1 MKSAL
6 SRNPLR
12 ACLVALAACGLILAP
27 AAAAPAKLLVKG
39 GTFLT
44 MKPGEEDPFV
54 GYMVIGA
61 DGKIAEVGKGE
72 PPVALEAAE
81 TLDVA
86 GKIIIPGF
94 ISAHSHIWQSAFRG
108 LAPTGYAAVGW
119 SQAVYQTQAVYGSPE
134 DFYWFTLHGALD
146 HLRHGIT
153 TAYDFAYG
161 RRAGAFQDEQL
172 LGELDSGLRVV
183 HGWTHPTNATEAEMR
198 AQLKE
203 FLDFAEPYRKS
214 PLLLG
219 FSISGVATPARNVAI
234 EAALTRENGFVN
246 ETHYLETPVDVARQ
260 QAYFQNFIAANAL
273 GPSLYFGHFIH
284 TTDAMLEAV
293 GKAGGGMSWQPLSNG
308 RLASGIA
315 DIPKYLKYGIK
326 VGMGVDGQAS
336 ADLPDPFE
344 NMRVGLYLIR
354 AKYENGNVLKPIDVL
369 RFHTMGSATIMHI
382 DDRVGSLEA
391 GKYADFLV
399 INTTK
404 VDRAPVY
411 DPYATL
417 VFACTTENL
426 EGVYVGGEL
435 VSSYSKL
442 LKHDFS
448 VAQRELYERVARIR
462 AVNAAAPGP
471 APLMG
476 LPPGISADP
485 FPAPAAPAGK

>member
-1 MKSAL
+1 MKNPIAL
-6 SRNPLR
+6 GPLWTR
-12 ACLVALAACGLILAP
+12 FTALAASALFIASVSGG
-27 AAAAPAKLLVKG
+27 APAKLLVKG

-44 MKPGEEDPFV
+44 MKPGEEDAFV

-61 DGKIAEVGKGE
+61 DGRISEVGKGE
-72 PPVALEAAE
+72 PPVDLEVAE
-81 TLDVA
+81 TLDAA

-108 LAPTGYAAVGW
+108 LAPTGYAGVGW
-119 SQAVYQTQAVYGSPE
+119 SQAVYQTQAVYGTPE
-134 DFYWFTLHGALD
+134 DFYWFALHGSLD

-161 RRAGAFQDEQL
+161 RRPGTFQEQQL
-172 LGELDSGLRVV
+172 MGEIDSGLRVV
-183 HGWTHPTNATEAEMR
+183 HGWAHPTNATEPEVR
-198 AQLKE
+198 AQLKQ
-203 FLDFAEPYRKS
+203 FLEFAEPYKKS

-219 FSISGVATPARNVAI
+219 FSISGTATPFKVENLD
-234 EAALTRENGFVN
+234 AALTKEYGFVN
-246 ETHYLETPVDVARQ
+246 ETHYLETPVDKEKQRSYFKNFVAS
-260 QAYFQNFIAANAL
+260 NAL

-284 TTDAMLEAV
+284 TDDAMLEAV

-336 ADLPDPFE
+336 ADIPDPFE

-354 AKYENGNVLKPIDVL
+354 AKYENGSVLKPIDVL
-369 RFHTMGSATIMHI
+369 RFHTMGSATVMRI
-382 DDRVGSLEA
+382 DDRVGSLEK
-391 GKYADFLV
+391 GKYGDFLV
-399 INTTK
+399 INTTT

-435 VSSYSKL
+435 VSAYTRL
-442 LKHDFS
+442 TKHDFT
-448 VAQRELYERVARIR
+448 VVQRELYERVARIR
-462 AVNAAAPGP
+462 AVNSAAPGP
-471 APLMG
+471 AALLG
-476 LPPGISADP
+476 LPPGVTPDP
-485 FPAPAAPAGK
+485 WPAPASK

>member
-1 MKSAL
+1 MRPIRFL
-6 SRNPLR
+6 CIPLL
-12 ACLVALAACGLILAP
+12 ALVAVFLAP
-27 AAAAPAKLLVKG
+27 ARGSSADTSAALVVKG

-44 MKPGEEDPFV
+44 MKPGDEDPFV
-54 GYMVIGA
+54 GYMVVGS
-61 DGKIAEVGKGE
+61 DGKILEVGKGE
-72 PPVALEAAE
+72 PPVELEAVE
-81 TLDVA
+81 TLDAA

-108 LAPTGYAAVGW
+108 LAQNNWVRQWVT
-119 SQAVYQTQAVYGSPE
+119 AVYQTQAVYGTPE
-134 DFYWFTLHGALD
+134 DFYWFTLHGSLD

-161 RRAGAFQDEQL
+161 NRAGTFQEEQL
-172 LGELDSGLRVV
+172 KGEIDSGLRVV
-183 HGWTHPTNATEAEMR
+183 HGWSRPRKGSEAEQRKM
-198 AQLKE
+198 LTD
-203 FLDFAEPYRKS
+203 FLAFAEPYKKS

-219 FSISGVATPARNVAI
+219 FSISGAANPAEAVALD
-234 EAALTRENGFVN
+234 AALTKEYGFVN
-246 ETHYLETPVDVARQ
+246 ETHYLEYPVDVPLQ
-260 QAYFQNFIAANAL
+260 QGYFENFIKAGAL

-284 TTDAMLEAV
+284 TNDAMLEAV

-336 ADLPDPFE
+336 ADIPDPFE

-354 AKYENGNVLKPIDVL
+354 AKYENGSVMKPIDVL
-369 RFHTMGSATIMHI
+369 RLHTMGSATVMRI
-382 DDRVGSLEA
+382 DDRVGSLEK
-391 GKYADFLV
+391 GKFADFLV
-399 INTTK
+399 INTTA

-426 EGVYVGGEL
+426 EGVYVGGQL
-435 VSSYSKL
+435 VSTYTKL
-442 LKHDFS
+442 TKHDFS

-462 AVNAAAPGP
+462 AVSAAAPGP
-471 APLMG
+471 VPAAG
-476 LPPGISADP
+476 AT
-485 FPAPAAPAGK
+485 PAPAPAK

>member
-1 MKSAL
+1 MNIRPLSVSLLAL
-6 SRNPLR
+6 G
-12 ACLVALAACGLILAP
+12 CLLPLAAR
-27 AAAAPAKLLVKG
+27 AAPAKLLVKG

-44 MKPGEEDPFV
+44 MQPGQEDPFV

-61 DGKIAEVGKGE
+61 DGKISEVGKGE
-72 PPVALEAAE
+72 PPVGLEATE
-81 TLDVA
+81 TVDVA

-108 LAPTGYAAVGW
+108 LAPMGYASVGW
-119 SQAVYQTQAVYGSPE
+119 SQAVYQTQAVYGTPE

-161 RRAGAFQDEQL
+161 RRAGAFQDQQL

-219 FSISGVATPARNVAI
+219 FSISGVATPAKNVAI
-234 EAALTRENGFVN
+234 EAALTREYGFVN
-246 ETHYLETPVDVARQ
+246 ETHYLETPVDIERQ
-260 QAYFQNFIAANAL
+260 QAYFQNFVAAHAL

-284 TTDAMLEAV
+284 TNDAMLEAV
-293 GKAGGGMSWQPLSNG
+293 GQAGGGMSWQPLSNG

-369 RFHTMGSATIMHI
+369 RLHTMGSATIMHI
-382 DDRVGSLEA
+382 DDRVGSLTV

-399 INTTK
+399 INTTV

-442 LKHDFS
+442 LKHDFA

-471 APLMG
+471 APLLG
-476 LPPGISADP
+476 LPPGVPPDP
-485 FPAPAAPAGK
+485 FTPAAAATAK